1 VEPEVGSEAGS
12 LSVTKGDWLGY
23 RHEMAAALRTQM
35 LGASYLVLPEGAL
48 PHPGVVVIHEL
59 YGLNDNIRD
68 ICHRFAEQEY
78 VALGVDLFAGRN
90 KPICMA
96 RIFVDW
102 LAGRLDDF
110 AVADLKVALGQL
122 IDRPEVDNSRVGAVG
137 FCLGGTLAL
146 AWACTDGR
154 LKAIG
159 PYYGSA
165 PRRREALRR
174 LCPVVGSW
182 PDKDFTSGAAATLE
196 TELTNAGTAHD
207 LKLYPG
213 ARHSFFNDRGPNYD
227 AAAAT
232 DSWQRVLAFFAEHV
246 KGGPV

>member
-1 VEPEVGSEAGS
+1 V
-12 LSVTKGDWLGY
+12 
-23 RHEMAAALRTQM
+23 ALRTQL
-35 LGASYLVLPEGAL
+35 LGTSYLVLPDGT
-48 PHPGVVVIHEL
+48 PPYPGVVVIHEL

-68 ICHRFAEQEY
+68 ICHRFAEQGY
-78 VALGVDLFAGRN
+78 AALGVDLFARRN
-90 KPICMA
+90 KAICMA
-96 RIFVDW
+96 RIMVDW

-110 AVADLKVALGQL
+110 AVADLKAALARL
-122 IDRPEVDNSRVGAVG
+122 VERPEVDAGRVGAVG

-146 AWACTDGR
+146 TWACTDSR

-182 PDKDFTSGAAATLE
+182 PEKDFTSGAVGTLE
-196 TELTNAGTAHD
+196 TELTSAGVAHD

-213 ARHSFFNDRGPNYD
+213 ARHSFFNDRESSYD
-227 AAAAT
+227 AAAAA
-232 DSWQRVLAFFAEHV
+232 DSWQRVLSFFDAHI
-246 KGGPV
+246 KAARNAL